1 MTVKH
6 STFDQVGVAIH
17 SDWSGSKNFY
27 IADNVH
33 ERPQRPDVSHRLVQH
48 LAVERAVDGFLEK
61 QRMKSYYAVA
71 IYGSGHVVAYNRVT
85 NFHDG
90 IDHATYGMPDG

>member
-1 MTVKH
+1 MGADHTYFEGITFRNTNLAIEAGQKGIAGAVGLTVKH

-33 ERPQRPDVSHRLVQH
+33 ERPQRPDLSHRLVQH
-48 LAVERAVDGFLEK
+48 LAVERASTASS
-61 QRMKSYYAVA
+61 RSSA
-71 IYGSGHVVAYNRVT
+71 
-85 NFHDG
+85 
-90 IDHATYGMPDG
+90 